1 MPKKDSSKSKI
12 SRKSSEHGKE
22 HGTKGSSAKIGR
34 KMSADASDAS
44 DDSGENTR
52 RADKLKRNKTLD
64 GRAEATSVAY
74 QDILDTVAKVVRINS
89 VALSE
94 ESRMHSGLLGLD
106 LILGR
111 GIGPTWCT
119 FAGPEQSAKTTLA
132 ITVMAATIN
141 QKVPISV
148 LWDAEQSSGSSA
160 DYVANVLAGQNVHN
174 DISEVFGVRK
184 HGKWVTRPLVYYQD
198 ETNGE
203 VFFNWLHALGKR
215 LPDKRFENER
225 WWYIYE
231 NTKDNIAKYG
241 SKADK
246 TLSKANHGL
255 WLPAEDDSLQ
265 AVIILDSYPSLM
277 PTAQDNDEHTKA
289 MAVQARMF
297 SLHLPR
303 VKGFVRSKRI
313 AILGI
318 NQIRMNPGAMF
329 GSPEVEPCG
338 AALKFFCFSEDTLLV
353 TEKGLFTAEEF
364 DRAPSKSNL
373 LGQAGF
379 ERPTHYGEQGY
390 SQQLTLHT
398 SKGHR
403 MTGKPGHNVLTVNPH
418 TLETSFRSLQDLRDN
433 RQKPCA
439 VAIRLGGAPDENFS
453 ARLEFGSTVSQKY
466 CPSRL
471 DNPVTLPTE
480 VAPKLAWLIG
490 ALVGDGHVRNGMV
503 VLTSTTPEVTQRAG
517 RFITEIFGIE
527 PCETR
532 SETRAYSLAVSEF
545 LTYLGAGSKS
555 SWQKEI
561 PWAIRHSGRSV
572 WLAFLAGLFD
582 TDFGTNKATLS
593 YCSASARLIDQV
605 RVMSLALGF
614 PISSGNT
621 RDTWWAH
628 GENSRKEFSGGTLT
642 AREVSKKHITKYPEL
657 RWYGESAREFI
668 DEIEPYVAN
677 KHRFAKYR
685 GGYRDSHTAT
695 WRMLPP
701 TPQFEKLTGGNDIRK
716 ALWLY
721 TEITKRNPAT
731 MDCWDASWIPGAREY
746 AAALVTSQE
755 REKAARGL
763 DKLEEFITFSRDNR
777 IFWDAPSGITADT
790 ERKMTY
796 DGTMPETHTIVTNG
810 IVSHNSD
817 QRVKL
822 TPRALSAV
830 PFNPKGEGQYETEP
844 SIDGG
849 VDKYRY
855 VRGVA
860 FKNKLG
866 TPNQD
871 MWFRLWVEDSN
882 GEGRGYDLVWDT
894 FYTMFLCG
902 LITGKRHAMKLN
914 VPGLG
919 EGKRS
924 LNWLQFKTLILGS
937 KEQRADICKT
947 LGWRTVDLRKGLI
960 NLTKKGV
967 LDDLYWQGK
976 KEALVRKKSSMEVA
990 STDDDD
996 DEDED

>member
-22 HGTKGSSAKIGR
+22 RGTKGSSAKIGR

-64 GRAEATSVAY
+64 GHAETTSVAY

-225 WWYIYE
+225 WWYVYE

-338 AALKFFCFSEDTLLV
+338 AALKFF
-353 TEKGLFTAEEF
+353 
-364 DRAPSKSNL
+364 
-373 LGQAGF
+373 
-379 ERPTHYGEQGY
+379 
-390 SQQLTLHT
+390 
-398 SKGHR
+398 
-403 MTGKPGHNVLTVNPH
+403 
-418 TLETSFRSLQDLRDN
+418 
-433 RQKPCA
+433 
-439 VAIRLGGAPDENFS
+439 
-453 ARLEFGSTVSQKY
+453 
-466 CPSRL
+466 
-471 DNPVTLPTE
+471 
-480 VAPKLAWLIG
+480 
-490 ALVGDGHVRNGMV
+490 
-503 VLTSTTPEVTQRAG
+503 
-517 RFITEIFGIE
+517 
-527 PCETR
+527 
-532 SETRAYSLAVSEF
+532 
-545 LTYLGAGSKS
+545 
-555 SWQKEI
+555 
-561 PWAIRHSGRSV
+561 
-572 WLAFLAGLFD
+572 
-582 TDFGTNKATLS
+582 
-593 YCSASARLIDQV
+593 
-605 RVMSLALGF
+605 
-614 PISSGNT
+614 
-621 RDTWWAH
+621 
-628 GENSRKEFSGGTLT
+628 
-642 AREVSKKHITKYPEL
+642 
-657 RWYGESAREFI
+657 
-668 DEIEPYVAN
+668 
-677 KHRFAKYR
+677 
-685 GGYRDSHTAT
+685 
-695 WRMLPP
+695 
-701 TPQFEKLTGGNDIRK
+701 
-716 ALWLY
+716 
-721 TEITKRNPAT
+721 
-731 MDCWDASWIPGAREY
+731 
-746 AAALVTSQE
+746 
-755 REKAARGL
+755 
-763 DKLEEFITFSRDNR
+763 
-777 IFWDAPSGITADT
+777 
-790 ERKMTY
+790 
-796 DGTMPETHTIVTNG
+796 
-810 IVSHNSD
+810 SD